1 MKNPGLNVAGRLTE
15 IFIDSKL
22 TPLFIAF
29 CIGFGVIAI
38 SLTPKEEIPQLV
50 IPSVKIIIPMPGAEA
65 KEIEK
70 LIVKPVENVVSSI
83 SGVKHIFSTVVN
95 GVATIVAEFKVG
107 FDKSQAIVL
116 IHERINSIKGALPI
130 TASEAIITGIDID
143 DVPFYTATLTSK
155 YYDEQQLRSIAE
167 KIGDHLTSLKNV
179 SIIKISGGEKPLIRI
194 ILADDKLEFYNISIS
209 QIEAAIN
216 TSNLSTPIGSLTEN
230 REIHSL
236 YLDANIYDTKD
247 LNHIIVARKNNVPIY
262 LQDIAKISKESGN
275 DRKQYSYFSQR
286 ISIKTENPNT
296 KGFTPQLPAITLSIA
311 KKKGSNSVDVGSNID
326 ERIGHLKQNLIPNEI
341 DVTITRNNG
350 VRADDAVTNLEINLV
365 LSMVTVI
372 LISIIFI
379 GVRESLIIGFTV
391 PLTLS
396 LSLGACYLYG
406 VSINRITLFALILSM
421 GMLVDAATV
430 VIDNIFRNHSSHST
444 RRLSFVLATNEIGGA
459 TNLATIAIILVFASL
474 IVVSGI
480 SGQYFFPITF
490 TVPIAMFASLLVAY
504 IVVPWA
510 ALRWSHGSNAG
521 NPSAFE
527 RHVVA
532 KFSEIL
538 RRIIS
543 VKKHRRGVLKITLS
557 FILLSSLQLTWQ
569 FVRPQ
574 GPGGEISP
582 GALSIAVMPK
592 NDTNSFFIAL
602 TLPENKPIEETQ
614 IIANEIVDILELNA
628 FVVNY
633 QVFLGQS
640 GPEDF
645 IALIRGFS
653 PRRSENYAEI
663 RVNLTDKK
671 LRNATSYEIVGSLRP
686 AIDELLSQYPN
697 TRIQLVEDPAG
708 PPSKA
713 MILAEVYG
721 SNEKKLKSLTENV
734 KKEFSNTWGITE
746 VFDSYPQKT
755 NEIRFI
761 IDREKAQYTGVSIP
775 EIAKKLRTLSY
786 GITSG
791 IIHDPREDDQVI
803 IHLESTQ
810 KGKLSPNSLSMITIG
825 NSTGKRIPLSELV
838 NIQYGYEP
846 MLLHRKDGERVA
858 YVGAELTGS
867 APIFAVLDINSRLND
882 LFSDNALNVTT
893 GNLGLL
899 EEVPDTTQGE
909 KVLWQGETRISLTMF
924 RDLAGAFIIAISMV
938 FALLVAYYQSFSL
951 PFIAMAAIPLAIIG
965 VFPGHWL
972 MGAPFSGPS
981 LIGIIALAG
990 IVMRNSLLIIDFFST
1005 QLHSGLPVQDALVK
1019 ATSMR
1024 LPAISLTAST
1034 IVIGSMFMLS
1044 DPVFQG
1050 LAISMIFGTI
1060 SATLL
1065 TPFIIPILVNRYVR
1079 INGIEIFSRVQ
1090 G

>member
-1 MKNPGLNVAGRLTE
+1 MKNPTLNVAGKLAE

-22 TPLFIAF
+22 TPLFIIF
-29 CIGFGVIAI
+29 CLGLGIIAI
-38 SLTPKEEIPQLV
+38 TLTPKEEIPQLV
-50 IPSVKIIIPMPGAEA
+50 IPSVKITIPMAGAEA

-70 LIVKPVENVVSSI
+70 LIVKPVENVISSI

-95 GVATIVAEFKVG
+95 GAGSIVAEFEVG

-116 IHERINSIKGALPI
+116 VHERINSIKHELP
-130 TASEAIITGIDID
+130 ASASAAIITGVDID
-143 DVPFYTATLTSK
+143 DVPFYTITLTSK
-155 YYDEQQLRSIAE
+155 NYDKQHLRSIAE
-167 KIGDHLTSLKNV
+167 KISDHLTSVRNV
-179 SIIKISGGEKPLIRI
+179 SILKISGGEKPLVRI
-194 ILADDKLEFYNISIS
+194 TLDDDKLESYDISIS

-216 TSNLSTPIGSLTEN
+216 TSNLSTPIGTLIKN
-230 REIHSL
+230 RVVHSL
-236 YLDANIYDTKD
+236 YLDANIYDAKD
-247 LNHIIVARKNNVPIY
+247 LNHIIITSKNNSPIY
-262 LQDIAKISKESGN
+262 LQDIATISRESETN
-275 DRKQYSYFSQR
+275 KKQHSYFSQR
-286 ISIKTENPNT
+286 IPAALEGSNT
-296 KGFTPQLPAITLSIA
+296 GVFTPPLPAITLSIA
-311 KKKGSNSVDVGSNID
+311 KKKGSNSVNVGNNID
-326 ERIGHLKQNLIPNEI
+326 ERIGRLKRNLIPSEVNI
-341 DVTITRNNG
+341 TTTRNDG
-350 VRADDAVTNLEINLV
+350 VRANDAVTSLEMNLV
-365 LSMVTVI
+365 LSMITVI

-396 LSLGACYLYG
+396 LALGSCYLYG

-430 VIDNIFRNHSSHST
+430 VIDNIFRNHSTHTT
-444 RRLSFVLATNEIGGA
+444 RRLSFISATNEIGGA
-459 TNLATIAIILVFASL
+459 TNLATLAIILVFSAL

-490 TVPIAMFASLLVAY
+490 TVPVAMFASLLVAY

-510 ALRWSHGSNAG
+510 ALRWSHGSTEG
-521 NPSAFE
+521 NTSAFE
-527 RHVVA
+527 RHVVT
-532 KFSEIL
+532 KFAQIL
-538 RRIIS
+538 GHIIS
-543 VKKHRRGVLKITLS
+543 KKKKRRVVLKITLAI
-557 FILLSSLQLTWQ
+557 ILLSLLQITWQ
-569 FVRPQ
+569 FIRPQ
-574 GPGGEISP
+574 GPGGEISY
-582 GALSIAVMPK
+582 GALPIAVMPK

-602 TLPENKPIEETQ
+602 TLPENQPIEETQ
-614 IIANEIVDILELNA
+614 IVANEITHILEMNP
-628 FVVNY
+628 FVINY
-633 QVFLGQS
+633 QVFLGES

-653 PRRSENYAEI
+653 PRKGENIAEI
-663 RVNLTDKK
+663 RVNLISKRS
-671 LRNATSYEIVGSLRP
+671 RNSTSYEIVKALRP
-686 AIDELLSQYPN
+686 AIENIANQYPN

-708 PPSKA
+708 PPSRA

-721 SNEKKLKSLTENV
+721 SDEKNLSALTKQV
-734 KKEFSNTWGITE
+734 KKEFSKTWGIAE

-755 NEIRFI
+755 DEIRFV
-761 IDREKAQYTGVSIP
+761 IDREKAQYSGVNIP
-775 EIAKKLRTLSY
+775 ELANKLRTLSY

-791 IIHDPREDDQVI
+791 IIHDSREDDQII
-803 IHLESTQ
+803 IHLESTI
-810 KGKLSPNSLSMITIG
+810 KGGLSPNDLSMITIKS
-825 NSTGKRIPLSELV
+825 NTGKRIPLIELV
-838 NIQYGYEP
+838 NVKYGYKP
-846 MLLHRKDGERVA
+846 IPLYRKDGERVA
-858 YVGAELTGS
+858 YVGAELTDS
-867 APIFAVLDINSRLND
+867 VPVFAVLDINSRLNEIFNVKELD
-882 LFSDNALNVTT
+882 VTT
-893 GNLGLL
+893 ANLGLL

-909 KVLWQGETRISLTMF
+909 KILWQGETRISLTMF

-938 FALLVAYYQSFSL
+938 FALLVSYYQSFSL
-951 PFIAMAAIPLAIIG
+951 PFIAMAAIPLALIG

-1005 QLHSGLPVQDALVK
+1005 QLLSGIPVQDALIK

-1024 LPAISLTAST
+1024 LPAITLTALT

-1065 TPFIIPILVNRYVR
+1065 TPFIIPILVNHYVR
-1079 INGIEIFSRVQ
+1079 INGVEIFSRLQ